1 MTVIR
6 PNSVSGINSIT
17 VQSGNSLAIHK
28 SNGELLRTIT
38 GTTGVT
44 TFSSISVGSAYTDNS
59 AAKSINIGVGASIA
73 QHDANTLSFGT
84 GGDERARLDANGF
97 LGIGTATVVAPLQVY
112 NATNNTIARLDSG
125 DATCRL
131 QLVDSGGMGFVAVSG
146 DNLIFANTSSIT
158 ERARIDSN
166 GRLLLGT
173 TTEGHSAA
181 DELTISNTTSAA
193 DMGITLRSATNGQGA
208 IYFSDGTSG
217 DAEYRG
223 IINYNHTSDFL
234 SFYTAAT
241 QRLRIDSSGRLLIGT
256 TSSRSVAGGE
266 SRVQIEN
273 TSTEGLS
280 IVRTSNDNGTAL
292 LALGKTR
299 NGAIVQDDD
308 VIGTV
313 GFYGDDGNDI
323 DRPVAEI
330 RGVSDGTPG
339 ANDMPGRLEFKTTTD
354 GSSTTTERLRIT
366 SAGEFG
372 IAGANYGTSGQV
384 LTSGGSGSAVS
395 WTTVSG
401 TTINNNAD
409 DRLITG
415 SGTANTLNGESD
427 FKITSGQLHINTNT
441 SSGSGIRMQG
451 KSSNGG
457 AEIDFYSNDNSTLNG
472 YIEFSDAGSRF
483 WNLTNT
489 ETTFRTNNTERLKI
503 EADGDIVPGAN
514 GTQDFGSSSLRWA
527 NVYTSDLD
535 LSNESKGGNDVDGTW
550 GSYTIQEGESDLFLI
565 NKRNGKK
572 YKFNLTEVS

>member
-1 MTVIR
+1 
-6 PNSVSGINSIT
+6 
-17 VQSGNSLAIHK
+17 
-28 SNGELLRTIT
+28 
-38 GTTGVT
+38 
-44 TFSSISVGSAYTDNS
+44 
-59 AAKSINIGVGASIA
+59 
-73 QHDANTLSFGT
+73 
-84 GGDERARLDANGF
+84 
-97 LGIGTATVVAPLQVY
+97 
-112 NATNNTIARLDSG
+112 
-125 DATCRL
+125 
-131 QLVDSGGMGFVAVSG
+131 
-146 DNLIFANTSSIT
+146 FANTSSIT

-384 LTSGGSGSAVS
+384 LTS
-395 WTTVSG
+395 
-401 TTINNNAD
+401 
-409 DRLITG
+409 
-415 SGTANTLNGESD
+415 
-427 FKITSGQLHINTNT
+427 
-441 SSGSGIRMQG
+441 
-451 KSSNGG
+451 
-457 AEIDFYSNDNSTLNG
+457 
-472 YIEFSDAGSRF
+472 
-483 WNLTNT
+483 
-489 ETTFRTNNTERLKI
+489 
-503 EADGDIVPGAN
+503 
-514 GTQDFGSSSLRWA
+514 
-527 NVYTSDLD
+527 
-535 LSNESKGGNDVDGTW
+535 
-550 GSYTIQEGESDLFLI
+550 
-565 NKRNGKK
+565 
-572 YKFNLTEVS
+572 